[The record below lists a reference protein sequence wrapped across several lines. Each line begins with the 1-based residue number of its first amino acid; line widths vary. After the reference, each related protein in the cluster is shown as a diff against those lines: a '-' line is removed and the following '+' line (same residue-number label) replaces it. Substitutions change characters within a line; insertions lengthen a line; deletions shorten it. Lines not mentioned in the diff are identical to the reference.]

1 MKGEKYM
8 SRIKALIFDWG
19 DTLMRDFTE
28 FDTAMVYWPKVE
40 IIPGVAEALQEL
52 HPRFTCCVASN
63 AGVSDAEL
71 MGQALA
77 RVDIRQ
83 YFHHLYTSREL
94 GAPKPE
100 PGFFMAILERINA
113 APEECIMVGNDY
125 QKDIAGAKAVGL
137 HTIFLTTETD
147 PTAVPAADVLIDS
160 MQGLVDAVQKIY
172 QVTSQKTQE

>member
-1 MKGEKYM
+1 MLK
-8 SRIKALIFDWG
+8 IKAIIFDWG

-40 IIPGVAEALQEL
+40 IIPGVAEALKVL
-52 HPRFTCCVASN
+52 HPRFVCCVASN

-83 YFHHLYTSREL
+83 YFHQLYTSKEL

-100 PGFFMAILERINA
+100 PGFFTAILERIKA
-113 APEECIMVGNDY
+113 TPEECIMVGNDY
-125 QKDIAGAKAVGL
+125 KKDISGAKAMGL
-137 HTIFLTTETD
+137 HTIFLTVETD
-147 PTAVPAADVLIDS
+147 HASLPAADLLINS
-160 MQGLVDAVQKIY
+160 MQDLVGAVEKICAAAC
-172 QVTSQKTQE
+172 